1 MTTKLAISFSV
12 AALALAACGSP
23 GGNHPTVV
31 VGPADPV
38 YVASSQPV
46 VIGTNVRAGAGKIT
60 LLTDPR
66 GPVAD
71 ISSQR
76 VTLAMK
82 DGSTQTVIVR
92 GEQLKFGE
100 SIVIRSDNSIK
111 REPTN

>member
-12 AALALAACGSP
+12 AALALAACGTP
-23 GGNHPTVV
+23 GGNHSTVV

-38 YVASSQPV
+38 YVAASQPI
-46 VIGTNVRAGAGKIT
+46 VIGTNVKTGSGKVT

-71 ISSQR
+71 LSSQR
-76 VTLAMK
+76 VTLRMK
-82 DGSTQTVIVR
+82 DGSTQTLIVR

-100 SIVIRSDNSIK
+100 DIAIRSDMSIR
-111 REPTN
+111 REPIN